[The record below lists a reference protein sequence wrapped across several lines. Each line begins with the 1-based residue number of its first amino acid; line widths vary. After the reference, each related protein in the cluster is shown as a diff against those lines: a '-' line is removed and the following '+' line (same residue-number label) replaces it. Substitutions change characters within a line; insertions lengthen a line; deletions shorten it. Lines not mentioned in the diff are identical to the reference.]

1 MKYILLLSLH
11 PWSNV
16 INLFKKYRKWSSNA
30 SDSVI
35 GDKKELEKQV
45 NVTGFFFNFKK
56 KSDFLTL
63 NVVELAI
70 SNSTKHF

>member
-1 MKYILLLSLH
+1 MKYILLL
-11 PWSNV
+11 
-16 INLFKKYRKWSSNA
+16 NLFKKYRKVSSNA

-35 GDKKELEKQV
+35 GDKKELEKEI
-45 NVTGFFFNFKK
+45 NVIVVFFLTLK

-63 NVVELAI
+63 NVVELVI